1 MSGVE
6 CGAATM
12 FEALISMSPL
22 TERVPLEDGYAY
34 RHAAPDGVVP
44 ASPGTKNSRTR
55 CPIRT
60 GPFVVWLMEYII

>member
-1 MSGVE
+1 MFRVE
-6 CGAATM
+6 SVATTV
-12 FEALISMSPL
+12 FEALISLSLL
-22 TERVPLEDGYAY
+22 TELVPLEDDYAY

-55 CPIRT
+55 CTIRT